1 MSDQAKVMAFLMSPD
16 AYPENPGWERSDQGA
31 AATDT
36 PRPNNPPSTLAPVI
50 RIDTHCAAVFLAG
63 DYAYK
68 LKRAVKLPYLDFS
81 TLEARRKFCEREM
94 EINRLTAP
102 DIYLRVVPIV
112 RRIDGF
118 MQIDGEGLI
127 VDWLL
132 VMRRFDSNA
141 VFDHLAEAGDL
152 TPATMATLAHTIW
165 RFHERSPIVKDSGW
179 ISSLSRIVRDL
190 GTSLCNPDA
199 LAMGV
204 NFRSTLDALI
214 LAVETGHDILA
225 ARQTAG
231 YVRRCHG
238 DLHLGNIVMHND
250 EPMLFDA
257 IEFDE
262 EFATIDILYDLA
274 FVIMDLWH
282 RGMRFEANV
291 VLNHY
296 FQRDVPADEWQGLR
310 LMPLFMALRA
320 GIRAMVGL
328 HKFLLN
334 ARDVDRRA
342 HMWDLHAYV
351 QLARAVME
359 PPPPRLIVV
368 GGLSGSG
375 KTTLAQMI
383 APFVG
388 SAPGAVHVRTDV
400 ERKLLHHVD
409 FQHRLP
415 PEVYTP
421 ESRQVVYQRTMERA
435 EAILR
440 AGHSVVI
447 DAVFMDAAYRKAVGG
462 MAAGLG
468 VPMLGFWLDAEPVQM
483 MARVTHRVGDASDA
497 DPQVV
502 AEQLE
507 ADFSVPDWTR
517 ISTRGTLGEAA
528 KAVLAIL
535 AENR

>member
-1 MSDQAKVMAFLMSPD
+1 MAIQAYYGKLKNHEDRPMSDQAKVMAFLMSPD
-16 AYPENPGWERSDQGA
+16 AYPGNPGPITRA
-31 AATDT
+31 
-36 PRPNNPPSTLAPVI
+36 
-50 RIDTHCAAVFLAG
+50 DTHCAAVFLAG

-81 TLEARRKFCEREM
+81 TLEARRKFCEREL

-112 RRIDGF
+112 RRTDGSL
-118 MQIDGEGLI
+118 QIDGEGTT

-132 VMRRFDSNA
+132 VMRRFNSDA
-141 VFDHLAEAGDL
+141 VFDHLAENGEL
-152 TPATMATLAHTIW
+152 NPAIMSMLAHTIW
-165 RFHERSPIVKDSGW
+165 RFHELSPVVKTSGW
-179 ISSLSRIVRDL
+179 VQSLSRIVRDL
-190 GTSLCNPDA
+190 GNSLCNPDA
-199 LAMGV
+199 TAMGV
-204 NFRSTLDALI
+204 HFRPTLDALI
-214 LAVETGHDILA
+214 AAVESGHDLLA
-225 ARQTAG
+225 ERQAQG

-238 DLHLGNIVMHND
+238 DLHLGNIVMHNG

-274 FVIMDLWH
+274 FVVTDLWH
-282 RGMRFEANV
+282 RGMLIEANV
-291 VLNHY
+291 VFNHY
-296 FQRDVPADEWQGLR
+296 FQRDASPDEWEGLH

-320 GIRAMVGL
+320 GIRAMVDM

-334 ARDVDRRA
+334 ARDSERRA
-342 HMWDLHAYV
+342 HLWDLHAYV
-351 QLARAVME
+351 QLARTVLMPR
-359 PPPPRLIVV
+359 PPLLIVV

-375 KTTLAQMI
+375 KTTLAQMV

-400 ERKLLHHVD
+400 ERKLLHHVE
-409 FQHRLP
+409 FQYRLP
-415 PEVYTP
+415 PSVYTP

-435 EAILR
+435 EAVLR
-440 AGHSVVI
+440 AGHSVII
-447 DAVFMDAAYRKAVGG
+447 DAVFMDAAYRDSVEA
-462 MAAGLG
+462 MAKRLG
-468 VPMLGFWLDAEPVQM
+468 VPVHGFWLEAEPLQM

-507 ADFSVPDWTR
+507 AGFTIPDWTR
-517 ISTRGTLGEAA
+517 ISTRGTLGDAA
-528 KAVLAIL
+528 VAVREIL
-535 AENR
+535 AREV